1 MVLLM
6 VGYVWWGWRNG
17 EMRWTFG
24 IGDLCSGI
32 GPLLKLAVLSCLAIR
47 LDLLVNEQWQSMV
60 ENLQLANQELSIMI
74 DLINIVETNDV
85 VIE

>member
-6 VGYVWWGWRNG
+6 AGYVWWGWRNE

-24 IGDLCSGI
+24 IRDLNGGI
-32 GPLLKLAVLSCLAIR
+32 GPLLKLAVPSYLAIR
-47 LDLLVNEQWQSMV
+47 LDLLSMV

>member
-6 VGYVWWGWRNG
+6 AGYVWWGWRNG

-32 GPLLKLAVLSCLAIR
+32 GPLLKLVVPSYLAIR
-47 LDLLVNEQWQSMV
+47 LDLLSMV

>member
-6 VGYVWWGWRNG
+6 AGYVWWGWRNR

-32 GPLLKLAVLSCLAIR
+32 GPLLKLAVPSCLLIR
-47 LDLLVNEQWQSMV
+47 LDLLSMV